1 MEETTMNKTSKP
13 IKKEQQGSEVTGIV
27 YGNVS
32 NASTNVSQEM
42 FNTPRGHGFAA
53 ENANHLADILSGKDA
68 KLVGAETDATNHI
81 IKNGADRIV
90 NGVNIQTKYCSSGS
104 KCISECFENGKFRYL
119 NMDGTPMQI
128 EVPSDKYDDAVRALQ
143 DRIKKG
149 EVPGVSDPEQAK
161 GIIRKGHFTYLQA
174 KNIAKAG
181 TIESL
186 TFDTI
191 NGTIIASGA
200 GGISASISF
209 AVSIWNGEDVDV
221 ALQKAAGSGLKVF
234 GTTFLTSVLTGQL
247 TKAGL
252 NSALVGS
259 SEALVRIMGPKASAV
274 LVNAFRSGTNI
285 YGAAAMKSA
294 AKLLRGNVITAADSV
309 VVLSS
314 VDIVNIF
321 SGRISGKQLFKNL
334 TNTTASV
341 AGGTAG
347 WVGGAA
353 AGAAIGSVVP
363 VIGTAIG
370 GTIGGLLG
378 AFGGGSV
385 AAKASSTIMN
395 SFVEDDA
402 DEMQQILEERFQVLA
417 EDYLLNQKE
426 ATEIVKDLQGVLTG
440 SKLKDMFASSDRNRF
455 ADNTLVPL
463 IEKVVKKR
471 PKIKT
476 LSEEELTKG
485 MRSLL
490 EEIADEES
498 ENEFGNNLQSQKI
511 ENSFDTSS
519 NKKTL
524 DQAQKSEETKRG
536 KEEKLR
542 QACKQYKEAI
552 ESYQEAEEDDDETEE
567 KLCTLAEEKLYALA
581 DEGISEVFYEIAK
594 IEYEEDY
601 SEQSDIIACLIMG
614 ASLGEKQASIEL
626 AGWIVQHKV
635 LFLIEEVR
643 EHMDEVVLE
652 GKKFLLNRDVYEEME
667 EWAEEVLEKYAEQG
681 DIAAA
686 YYLGMLCAN
695 NGILFGKTSDKKLA
709 IKWLRQ
715 AQSGNCSAT
724 NINVACKEVNKIFH
738 DLGLK
743 TRCQFFVHIR
753 EEEDR

>member
-186 TFDTI
+186 TFDAI

-294 AKLLRGNVITAADSV
+294 AKLLRGNVITAAASV

-341 AGGTAG
+341 IGGTAG
-347 WVGGAA
+347 WGGGAA

-385 AAKASSTIMN
+385 AAKASSAVMN

-402 DEMQQILEERFQVLA
+402 DEMQRILEERFQVLA

-455 ADNTLVPL
+455 ADNTLIPL

-485 MRSLL
+485 MRNLL

-519 NKKTL
+519 KKKNL
-524 DQAQKSEETKRG
+524 DQAQKSEETKREQ
-536 KEEKLR
+536 KEKLR
-542 QACKQYKEAI
+542 LSCERYKQAL
-552 ESYQEAEEDDDETEE
+552 ESNKEDDKIEV
-567 KLCTLAEEKLYALA
+567 LAEELCMLA
-581 DEGISEVFYEIAK
+581 DEGISEVFYEVAK

-601 SEQSDIIACLIMG
+601 PELSDIIACLIMG
-614 ASLGEKQASIEL
+614 AGLGEKQASIEL
-626 AGWIVQHKV
+626 AGWIVQRKV
-635 LFLIEEVR
+635 LSLIESVK
-643 EHMDEVVLE
+643 EHTNEVVLE

-686 YYLGMLCAN
+686 YYLGMLCADK
-695 NGILFGKTSDKKLA
+695 GILFGKMSDQKLA

-743 TRCQFFVHIR
+743 TRCQFFVHTR
-753 EEEDR
+753 EEKDR

>member
-186 TFDTI
+186 TFDAI

-294 AKLLRGNVITAADSV
+294 AKLLRGNVITAAASV

-519 NKKTL
+519 KKKNL
-524 DQAQKSEETKRG
+524 DQAQKSEETKREQ
-536 KEEKLR
+536 KEKLR
-542 QACKQYKEAI
+542 LSCERYKQAL
-552 ESYQEAEEDDDETEE
+552 ESNKEDDKIEV
-567 KLCTLAEEKLYALA
+567 LAEELCMLA
-581 DEGISEVFYEIAK
+581 DEGISEVFYEVAK

-601 SEQSDIIACLIMG
+601 PELSDIIACLIMG
-614 ASLGEKQASIEL
+614 AGLGEKQASIEL
-626 AGWIVQHKV
+626 AGWIVQRKV
-635 LFLIEEVR
+635 LSLIESVK
-643 EHMDEVVLE
+643 EHTNEVVLE

-686 YYLGMLCAN
+686 YYLGMLCADK
-695 NGILFGKTSDKKLA
+695 GILFGKTSDQKLA

-743 TRCQFFVHIR
+743 TRCQFFVHTR
-753 EEEDR
+753 EEKDR